1 MKGKKEIVMKE
12 NNIKFGRIFWAILIL
27 GGGVLL
33 ALSAM
38 GIGLESD
45 PFKIV
50 GSLLL
55 LGVAISS
62 LVKLRFFFTFLPLAG
77 IAYIWRDLIGFP
89 DAQLWPLLGAG
100 ALIGIALSILFH
112 RKHEFPEFTRRHGH
126 RHGECEDGDC
136 SDGMKEVSSET
147 LDADEAVTIEASF
160 GETTKYLHSD
170 HLKRVDVNANFAE
183 CKVYFD
189 QCKVHP
195 DGLTVHVSA
204 SFCGVELMIPRVWAV
219 ENKISSFAAAV
230 NDTGRETTPSE
241 GRVTL
246 TGSLNFAEVKI
257 IRV

>member
-1 MKGKKEIVMKE
+1 MKE
-12 NNIKFGRIFWAILIL
+12 NNVKVGRIFWAILIL

-38 GIGLESD
+38 GIGVDSD
-45 PFKIV
+45 PYKIV

-77 IAYIWRDLIGFP
+77 IAYIWRDMIGYP

-100 ALIGIALSILFH
+100 ALIGLALSILFH

-126 RHGECEDGDC
+126 RHCDDDGD
-136 SDGMKEVSSET
+136 MKEVSSEN

-160 GETTKYLHSD
+160 GENTKYLHSD

-189 QCKVHP
+189 ECKVHA
-195 DGLTVHVSA
+195 DGLTIHVNA

-219 ENKISSFAAAV
+219 ENKISAFAAAV

-241 GRVTL
+241 GKVTL

>member
-1 MKGKKEIVMKE
+1 MKE

-38 GIGLESD
+38 GIGLESN
-45 PFKIV
+45 PYKIV

-62 LVKLRFFFTFLPLAG
+62 LVKLRFFFAFLPLAG

-112 RKHEFPEFTRRHGH
+112 RKHDFHIHTH
-126 RHGECEDGDC
+126 RCGHGECDDDEC
-136 SDGMKEVSSET
+136 TDGMKEVSSET
-147 LDADEAVTIEASF
+147 LDADESVTIEASF
-160 GETTKYLHSD
+160 GEQTKYLHSD
-170 HLKRVDVNANFAE
+170 HLKRVNVNANFAE

-241 GRVTL
+241 GKVTL
-246 TGSLNFAEVKI
+246 TGSLNFAEIKI